1 MSKYN
6 IVLPSKPSII
16 REEGNTGVYE
26 IDGLYPGYGHT
37 LGNSLRRIILSSIPG
52 AAVTKVK
59 IKGVEHEFSSI
70 AGVKEDVI
78 MILLNLKK
86 LRVSMATDEPQTLV
100 IKAKGIKEITAKD
113 IEVPG
118 QVTLLN
124 PELHIAD
131 LTSKDSD
138 LDIEMTIEKG
148 LGYVPKEVLE
158 KDRVEIGAISLDA
171 TFTPIRRVNYE
182 VEHMRVGDRTDF
194 NRIRLTIETDGTLTP
209 KEALEESISTM
220 IQQLKAIVGFKE
232 DEVVAPV
239 EAAEE
244 TVDAEGVDGD
254 ASKKELDVEFLK
266 TRIDAIGLSPRTV
279 KALSN
284 ANIRTVG
291 GLARKKEVD
300 ILDVEGLGSK
310 GVQEI
315 KKVLSGYGI
324 TLK

>member
-1 MSKYN
+1 
-6 IVLPSKPSII
+6 
-16 REEGNTGVYE
+16 
-26 IDGLYPGYGHT
+26 
-37 LGNSLRRIILSSIPG
+37 
-52 AAVTKVK
+52 
-59 IKGVEHEFSSI
+59 
-70 AGVKEDVI
+70 
-78 MILLNLKK
+78 MI
-86 LRVSMATDEPQTLV
+86 TDEPQTITL
-100 IKAKGIKEITAKD
+100 KGKGVKTLTAKD

-118 QVTLLN
+118 QVEILN
-124 PELHIAD
+124 PDLHMAELTD
-131 LTSKDSD
+131 KSSD
-138 LDIEMTIEKG
+138 LHIEMTIEKG
-148 LGYVPKEVLE
+148 LGYIPKEVLQ
-158 KDRVEIGAISLDA
+158 KDRVEIGSISLDA

-194 NRIRLTIETDGTLTP
+194 NRLRITIETDGTLTA
-209 KEALEESISTM
+209 KEALEQSISTM
-220 IQQLKAIVGFKE
+220 IHQLKAIVGFKE
-232 DEVVAPV
+232 EEV
-239 EAAEE
+239 ETKSTKKTSDSSETGAE
-244 TVDAEGVDGD
+244 DAGVDGE
-254 ASKKELDVEFLK
+254 SKKELDVEFLK